1 MGKRIH
7 ADPGDPWAV
16 SMFGVRHILS
26 RALESLGIMKPDSFA
41 DIVRLWT
48 CRMIFRGGG
57 WERLVKIGRIADPDV
72 LELLNLD
79 RGIAHGILKTKQWE
93 KVRGHLHEMWVQ
105 LEEDGPVFSHRV
117 NDNFRRFGR
126 LIQAGQAEREV
137 LKFLCMVEVEPV
149 LKDVLDCY
157 RHMSRDE
164 VIRLLASALNL
175 SRTQVKAVTAP
186 DAGLA
191 QAMLIT
197 WAARSGGTR
206 LGLNSDRVGMAGQLL
221 HEVFT
226 PEGILR
232 NVLTLAPAPTLALS
246 DYPHLKD
253 VLVDVRK
260 HLRRVLRARKAG
272 CNLLLYGRPGSGKSQ
287 LARVLGRSL
296 RCPIYNVSDEAAD
309 ERALG
314 GEQRIEA
321 ARWANAIMKGRR
333 AMLVFDEAEDVFRP
347 DGMFKAS
354 VADRRKAWI
363 NRLLETNAL
372 ATIWLSNSVGCFD
385 DAFLR
390 RFDFVCEMPDPPK
403 KQRERIAR
411 RICRTSPEMM
421 QRIVACTSL
430 TPAIIARAADVT
442 CGIHGRSDGPASE
455 ATMGRLLTSTLR
467 AQGQDARLLSS
478 RQAAHFEPTYLNPD
492 IPLDHLESL
501 VLKAHDCRICV
512 HGPPGT
518 GKSSLARWIA
528 DRRGQ
533 ELQTCLASDVLSAF
547 VGETERKLAKAFAT
561 ARQNNA
567 VLMLD
572 EIDSLLRNRSDAVRS
587 WEVTQVNELLSQLER
602 FEGVLVASTNHFGSL
617 DEAAKRRFDL
627 KVRLGFMSAASVV
640 RMLKDE
646 CRRLGIGEVSGGL
659 AATAGRLANA
669 TPGDFAV
676 ATRQH
681 VFTEFKTAEA
691 YFQSVARECSLKA
704 EGNRGAIG
712 FACNHA

>member
-1 MGKRIH
+1 
-7 ADPGDPWAV
+7 
-16 SMFGVRHILS
+16 
-26 RALESLGIMKPDSFA
+26 MKPDSFVE
-41 DIVRLWT
+41 IVRLWT
-48 CRMIFRGGG
+48 CRMLFRGGG

-72 LELLNLD
+72 VAVLNLD
-79 RGIAHGILKTKQWE
+79 RGLANGSLNKRQWE
-93 KVRGHLHEMWVQ
+93 KVRVQLHGMWMQ
-105 LEEDGPVFSHRV
+105 LEENAPVFSHRV
-117 NDNFRRFGR
+117 NDNFQRFGR
-126 LIQAGQAEREV
+126 LIQVGHVEREV
-137 LKFLCMVEVEPV
+137 LKFLCMLEVEPV
-149 LKDVLDCY
+149 LKDVLNCY

-164 VIRLLASALNL
+164 VVRLLASALNL
-175 SRTQVKAVTAP
+175 SRTQVKTAVDPKA
-186 DAGLA
+186 ALA
-191 QAMLIT
+191 QARLIS
-197 WAARSGGTR
+197 WAPRSAGTR
-206 LGLNSDRVGMAGQLL
+206 LCLDSDRSDMASQLL
-221 HEVFT
+221 HDVFT

-232 NVLTLAPAPTLALS
+232 DVLTLAPAPLLTLS
-246 DYPHLKD
+246 DYPHLKE
-253 VLVDVRK
+253 VLVDTRK
-260 HLRRVLRARKAG
+260 HLRRVLHTRKAG
-272 CNLLLYGRPGSGKSQ
+272 CNLLFYGRPGSGKSQ

-296 RCPIYNVSDEAAD
+296 KCPIYNVSDEASD
-309 ERALG
+309 ERALS

-347 DGMFKAS
+347 DGLFKAS

-363 NRLLETNAL
+363 NRLLETNTL

-403 KQRERIAR
+403 KQRERIAQ

-421 QRIVACTSL
+421 RRIVACTSL

-442 CGIHGRSDGPASE
+442 CSIHGRTDGPASE
-455 ATMGRLLTSTLR
+455 ETMGRLLTGTLR
-467 AQGQDARLLSS
+467 AQGQDAGLLSS
-478 RQAAHFEPTYLNPD
+478 RRAARFEPTYLNPD
-492 IPLDHLESL
+492 VPLDHLEAL
-501 VLKAHDCRICV
+501 VLKARDCRICV

-528 DRRGQ
+528 DCRGQ
-533 ELQTCLASDVLSAF
+533 ELQTCLASDVLSPF

-567 VLMLD
+567 ILMLD

-587 WEVTQVNELLSQLER
+587 WEVTQVNELLSQLEK
-602 FEGVLVASTNHFGSL
+602 FEGILVASTNHFGSL

-681 VFTEFKTAEA
+681 VFTEFKTAED
-691 YFQSVARECSLKA
+691 YFQSVARECILKS
-704 EGNRGAIG
+704 EGNRGVIG
-712 FACNHA
+712 FAHNHS